1 MAEKQRWQRRAC
13 GEGKIQS
20 WRRSDQGIQP
30 WRQQNTILEVDGEA
44 VEAAEVEQAGDI
56 VDDQLV
62 SLKKLKFNT
71 SR

>member
-1 MAEKQRWQRRAC
+1 MQRWQRRAC
-13 GEGKIQS
+13 GEGKIRS

-30 WRQQNTILEVDGEA
+30 WRQQNTLLEVDGEA